1 MTCFT
6 IITMKQASWLH
17 SFFQYDPVTGTMK
30 GVPAGSGA
38 SAGWDSDGFQDM
50 GIWFKA
56 LMGDSFA

>member
-1 MTCFT
+1 MS
-6 IITMKQASWLH
+6 QASWLH
-17 SFFQYDPVTGTMK
+17 SFFQYDPVTGAMK

-38 SAGWDSDGFQDM
+38 SVGWNSDGFQDM